1 MDCNASVKAAQ
12 FIQFC
17 DGFNIPIISFVDVPG
32 FLPGINQERQ
42 GIIRHGSKMLFAYA
56 NAATIKI
63 TILLRKAYGGAYI
76 AMCSKHLGADSVYS
90 WPHAEIAVLGAESA
104 VSIIHRKE
112 LSKLPENERTEKR
125 QIYINE
131 YKEKYMNSMLAM
143 KEGYIDEEIQPNE
156 TRNILINDLNSFA
169 DKKSYIILNKKH
181 GNITL

>member
-1 MDCNASVKAAQ
+1 
-12 FIQFC
+12 
-17 DGFNIPIISFVDVPG
+17 
-32 FLPGINQERQ
+32 
-42 GIIRHGSKMLFAYA
+42 MLFAYA

-63 TILLRKAYGGAYI
+63 TFLLRKAYGGAYI

-90 WPHAEIAVLGAESA
+90 WPIAEIAVLGAESA